1 MGTPFSALSA
11 RNRNVAARVHSSPQ
25 PESSLAWRLPQ
36 YRKALKASFPPDR
49 WPATEITESDDSV
62 RCVLK
67 DGTEIHR
74 IGILAEVYD
83 YQTGKLVGHVGPR
96 GRFVPLA
103 ADPAVEAATSKGSEV
118 EILDD

>member
-11 RNRNVAARVHSSPQ
+11 RNRNVGARVHSSLQ

-49 WPATEITESDDSV
+49 WPATEITESDDTV

-74 IGILAEVYD
+74 IGILAKYM
-83 YQTGKLVGHVGPR
+83 TTRPASWSGML
-96 GRFVPLA
+96 GREDV
-103 ADPAVEAATSKGSEV
+103 SYHSR
-118 EILDD
+118 